1 MVVDS
6 AALGNKAKNLREQL
20 LDLRDVLR
28 NLLHLEDWKSFR
40 DVQRVII
47 DYVLFLRNVN
57 PSERYIN
64 KSEERV
70 DLDTLK

>member
-6 AALGNKAKNLREQL
+6 AALGNKSKNLREEL

-70 DLDTLK
+70 DLDILK